1 MFIRAEQGSVSC
13 SVREESMGN
22 SKTLDLTQ
30 GKIWKVLVAFI
41 LPIMAGSL
49 IQQLYTVVDAVV
61 VGRFAGKAGLAAI
74 DSVYTMFK
82 FPLNFMSGLSAGATI
97 VVSRCFGAS
106 DDHKLCGSIRAAF
119 AISVVLGAAFS
130 LLGAIFAP
138 SLLSIMNVPEDIRAQ
153 TLVYV
158 RIYFGGLWTMTFY
171 NMLAGILRAFG
182 NSKSPFYILIACCVV
197 NIVGDLLLVGVF
209 HTGVAG
215 AAAATVL
222 AQFIS
227 VVLALRSLT
236 KTYPGHDLMRI
247 SFDMKE
253 IARMLTIGFPL
264 ALQSILFPVAN
275 SIIHASINKMG
286 TDVIAAWAVCGK
298 LDMFIWLVA
307 DSMAPALSTYVS
319 QNIGAGK
326 PDRVV
331 RGSLTGAAFSIATVA
346 LISLSLYLFPGPLGG
361 LFVTEADK
369 AVLSPMIIHFM
380 RMMAPFYIFYAA
392 AEAFSGACCGTGDT
406 VRPMIVTLM
415 CTCGLRVVSIWFIL
429 PLFAT
434 MECIIWIYIASW
446 IVTGLAFTFMFWH
459 KARRLPAPKTE

>member
-1 MFIRAEQGSVSC
+1 
-13 SVREESMGN
+13 MGK

-30 GKIWKVLVAFI
+30 GTIWKVLVAFI

-119 AISVVLGAAFS
+119 AISIVLGAAFS
-130 LLGAIFAP
+130 LIGALAAP
-138 SLLSIMNVPEDIRAQ
+138 ALLNIMNVPADIRSQ

-182 NSKSPFYILIACCVV
+182 NSKSPFYILIACCIV
-197 NIVGDLLLVGVF
+197 NVVGDLLLVGVF

-236 KTYPGHDLMRI
+236 KTYPGHNLMRI
-247 SFDMKE
+247 AFDMKE

-307 DSMAPALSTYVS
+307 DSMSPALSTYVS

-331 RGSLTGAAFSIATVA
+331 RGTLTGAAFSMGAVG
-346 LISLSLYLFPGPLGG
+346 LISLCLFLFPGPLGG
-361 LFVTEADK
+361 LFVTAADK

-406 VRPMIVTLM
+406 VRPMILTLL

-429 PLFAT
+429 PLFGT
-434 MECIIWIYIASW
+434 MDCIIWIYIASW
-446 IVTGLAFTFMFWH
+446 IVTGMAFTAMFAH
-459 KARRLPAPKTE
+459 KARRLPASAPVKS

>member
-1 MFIRAEQGSVSC
+1 
-13 SVREESMGN
+13 MGN

-138 SLLSIMNVPEDIRAQ
+138 TLLSIMNVPEDIRAQ

-253 IARMLTIGFPL
+253 ISRMLTIGFPL

-307 DSMAPALSTYVS
+307 DSMSPALSTYVS

-331 RGSLTGAAFSIATVA
+331 RGSLTGAAFSMATVA
-346 LISLSLYLFPGPLGG
+346 LISLCLYLFPGPLGG
-361 LFVTEADK
+361 LFVTAADK

-406 VRPMIVTLM
+406 VRPMIVTLL

>member
-1 MFIRAEQGSVSC
+1 MNR
-13 SVREESMGN
+13 N
-22 SKTLDLTQ
+22 KTLDLTQ
-30 GKIWKVLVAFI
+30 GTIWRVLLAFI

-74 DSVYTMFK
+74 DSVYTLFK
-82 FPLNFMSGLSAGATI
+82 FPLNFMNGLAAGATI
-97 VVSRCFGAS
+97 IVSRYFGAG
-106 DDHKLCGSIRAAF
+106 DEPKLRASIRAAF

-130 LLGAIFAP
+130 LLGALFAP
-138 SLLSIMNVPEDIRAQ
+138 FLLDLMSVPDDIRPQ

-182 NSKSPFYILIACCVV
+182 NSKSPFYILIACCIV

-215 AAAATVL
+215 AAAATV
-222 AQFIS
+222 ASQFIS
-227 VVLALRSLT
+227 VVLALRALG
-236 KTYPGHDLMRI
+236 KIPAAAGGMRLAFEW
-247 SFDMKE
+247 SE
-253 IARMLTIGFPL
+253 IFQMLSIGFPL

-298 LDMFIWLVA
+298 LDMFIWLIA
-307 DSMAPALSTYVS
+307 DSMSPALSTYVS
-319 QNIGAGK
+319 QNLGAGK

-331 RGSLTGAAFSIATVA
+331 RGSMTGMAFSTGAVA
-346 LISLSLYLFPGPLGG
+346 LISLCLFLIPGPLGG
-361 LFVTEADK
+361 LFVSAADH
-369 AVLSPMIIHFM
+369 AVLSPMIVHFM
-380 RMMAPFYIFYAA
+380 RMMAPFYVFYAV

-406 VRPMIVTLM
+406 VRPMIVTLL
-415 CTCGLRVVSIWFIL
+415 CTCGLRVAAIWTIL
-429 PLFAT
+429 PHFGT
-434 MECIIWIYIASW
+434 MDCIVWIYVASW
-446 IVTGLAFTFMFWH
+446 IVTGLAFAGMFAS
-459 KARRLPAPKTE
+459 KAHHLPHGHPDPILNK